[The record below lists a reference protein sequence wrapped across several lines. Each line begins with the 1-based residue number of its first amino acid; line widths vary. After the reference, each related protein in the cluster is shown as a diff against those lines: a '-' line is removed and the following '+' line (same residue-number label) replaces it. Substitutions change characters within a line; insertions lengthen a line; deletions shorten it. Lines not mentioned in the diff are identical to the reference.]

1 MTKTEEVTLSKG
13 EQYKLEVESDY
24 YTFYW
29 KLKAEWFSLFRFAR
43 HTDTGRPV
51 SSDREMT
58 VRHCTELYTRPGC
71 IDLRDELVKISQQT
85 HDSMI
90 DLTFREGEY
99 SLRVFK
105 KGDVVETRTGLDGK
119 TSFVLVNKLCGLNL
133 ELTELPLRT

>member
-1 MTKTEEVTLSKG
+1 MTKTEEVTLTAG
-13 EQYKLEVESDY
+13 EQYKMEVESDH

-29 KLKAEWFSLFRFAR
+29 KLKGEWFSMFRFAR

-51 SSDREMT
+51 SSDRETT

-71 IDLRDELVKISQQT
+71 FDIRDKVVKISQQT
-85 HDSMI
+85 HDSRI

-105 KGDVVETRTGLDGK
+105 KGEVVETRTGLDGK
-119 TSFVLVNKLCGLNL
+119 TFFDLVNKLCGLNL
-133 ELTELPLRT
+133 ELTELPVK